1 MSVELTPE
9 VIDIINKT
17 AENTAKR
24 IYAKLCVTKEK
35 ERESLF
41 NVRLYNVRILLD
53 HYRLFKEH
61 AEESIFELTS
71 IDEQQLTAIEI
82 LDAMMQ
88 LPVDKGEIAVES
100 IRNSAIRTHIVV
112 EHIEAM
118 LGIYEVYCEKSLKP
132 EDLRRWDVIN
142 TLYLKDIPQGM
153 TKTDVYNDLADKYY
167 VSDRQIRMDV
177 DNALI
182 KLTALIF
189 GIDGVR
195 RFTQRNLGAYTEETA
210 INTDKEEV
218 I

>member
-9 VIDIINKT
+9 IMEIISRT
-17 AENTAKR
+17 AEDTAKKV
-24 IYAKLCVTKEK
+24 YAKLCVAKEK

-41 NVRLYNVRILLD
+41 NTRLYNVRILLD

-61 AEESIFELTS
+61 AEESVFELTS

-82 LDAMMQ
+82 LDAMIQ

-112 EHIEAM
+112 EHIETM

-142 TLYLKDIPQGM
+142 TLYIKDIPQGM
-153 TKTDVYNDLADKYY
+153 TKTDIYNELADKYY

-177 DNALI
+177 DNAVI

-189 GIDGVR
+189 GIDGVKK
-195 RFTQRNLGAYTEETA
+195 FTQRNLGEYTKA
-210 INTDKEEV
+210 IDKNV
-218 I
+218 DKLG